1 MKKEYIVGVDF
12 GYDVTSAWIISLF
25 DDNLYGE
32 SLKLK
37 ASNKESERSYYS
49 IIYYNPKYGYS
60 LDDLSGNIIAGFK
73 DKVSVLDQPQNAKK
87 REAYTEYI
95 KQIYARL
102 LKYNTVL
109 KVDKNGDAN
118 FYLCIAFPSKWNQE
132 DKDAYIKFFNNA
144 LCEFGIEVML
154 GINDSDAIYNSFLP
168 QRSNKNSLLINYN
181 AGYIEYIVRNNER
194 KKYIKVSSLGSDLVV
209 EILLDEC
216 RKDINFQETLEY
228 TSKMSQLDQDIIM
241 SYVKREI
248 RKGVEYSVTFGNYPN
263 LDVNYNL
270 VGELTAYGYT
280 DTCYAEKRKY
290 KFEIDCQIDKYIGSY
305 KEKLENELNML
316 IEETGID
323 CDNKIDNVII
333 TGHDSYMPWMCEV
346 VKKVFNTS
354 TIHIDQSGCFAIARG
369 IALFAKQQIKA
380 YKTLIHI

>member
-12 GYDVTSAWIISLF
+12 GYDVTSAWIVSLF

-32 SLKLK
+32 SLKLN
-37 ASNKESERSYYS
+37 ATNRESEKSYYS

-144 LCEFGIEVML
+144 LCEFGIEVIKEMNRLGMVIDCSHLGDKGFYDVIKYSTKPIVCSHSCSRTVCDHVRNMTDDML
-154 GINDSDAIYNSFLP
+154 FKLKENGGVVGINYCKSFITKDGSFASIKDVVKHIVYI
-168 QRSNKNSLLINYN
+168 RDLI
-181 AGYIEYIVRNNER
+181 GIDYIG
-194 KKYIKVSSLGSDLVV
+194 LGSDFDGIGNSDIELKDASMMP
-209 EILLDEC
+209 LLIDE
-216 RKDINFQETLEY
+216 L
-228 TSKMSQLDQDIIM
+228 QLQGFSEED
-241 SYVKREI
+241 
-248 RKGVEYSVTFGNYPN
+248 
-263 LDVNYNL
+263 
-270 VGELTAYGYT
+270 
-280 DTCYAEKRKY
+280 
-290 KFEIDCQIDKYIGSY
+290 IDKICY
-305 KEKLENELNML
+305 K
-316 IEETGID
+316 
-323 CDNKIDNVII
+323 NVLR
-333 TGHDSYMPWMCEV
+333 
-346 VKKVFNTS
+346 VF
-354 TIHIDQSGCFAIARG
+354 
-369 IALFAKQQIKA
+369 KA
-380 YKTLIHI
+380 NF

>member
-12 GYDVTSAWIISLF
+12 GYDVTSAWIVSLF

-32 SLKLK
+32 SLKLN
-37 ASNKESERSYYS
+37 ATNRESEKSYYS

-194 KKYIKVSSLGSDLVV
+194 KKYIKVSSLGLDRVI

-216 RKDINFQETLEY
+216 RKDVDFQKTLGY
-228 TSKMSQLDQDIIM
+228 THSKLSELNIDAIDVMSNI
-241 SYVKREI
+241 KHEI
-248 RKGVEYSVTFGNYPN
+248 KKGVEYSVTYGYYPN
-263 LDVNYNL
+263 LNVYYNL
-270 VGELTAYGYT
+270 IEQQTSYGFT
-280 DTCYAEKRKY
+280 DTFRAEKRKY
-290 KFEIDCQIDKYIGSY
+290 KFEIDCQIDKYIESY
-305 KEKLENELNML
+305 KEMLENEFNS
-316 IEETGID
+316 ID
-323 CDNKIDNVII
+323 SDNKIDNVII
-333 TGHDSYMPWMCEV
+333 TGHYSSMPWITEV
-346 VKKVFNTS
+346 VEKVFNTA
-354 TIHIDQSGCFAIARG
+354 TIHIDHQGGFAIARG
-369 IALFAKQQIKA
+369 IALFAKQQMKA
-380 YKTLIHI
+380 SKTLIHI